1 MPMALV
7 TAVETHHIPGQQSP
21 HQSCKGN
28 FARSQKKVGMIRKQG
43 PGKASRFCFQQKLSQ
58 PFKKILPVAIIPKD
72 LSAFNTPDDN
82 MMKNSRSIQA
92 S

>member
-1 MPMALV
+1 
-7 TAVETHHIPGQQSP
+7 
-21 HQSCKGN
+21 
-28 FARSQKKVGMIRKQG
+28 VGMIRKQG